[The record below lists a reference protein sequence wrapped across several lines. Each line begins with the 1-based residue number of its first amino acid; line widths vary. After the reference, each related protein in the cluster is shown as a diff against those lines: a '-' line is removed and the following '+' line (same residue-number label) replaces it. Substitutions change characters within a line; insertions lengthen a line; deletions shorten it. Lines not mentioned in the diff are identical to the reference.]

1 MEEVTEMTLPK
12 FVLIMNCQFI
22 KEKRKEAIDIRKS
35 SKMTNA
41 NSWYFFAQMF
51 GKSINQLSPC
61 LFALDIDNV

>member
-1 MEEVTEMTLPK
+1 MEMTLPK
-12 FVLIMNCQFI
+12 LVLIMNCQLI
-22 KEKRKEAIDIRKS
+22 KEKKKRKEAIDIRKS